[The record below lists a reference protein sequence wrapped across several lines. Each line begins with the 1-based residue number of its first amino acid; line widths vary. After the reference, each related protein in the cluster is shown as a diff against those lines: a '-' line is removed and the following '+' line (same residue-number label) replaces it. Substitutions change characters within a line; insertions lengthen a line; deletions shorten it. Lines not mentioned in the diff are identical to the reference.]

1 MTSQPG
7 PVPREPKPRLL
18 QDGRDMFW
26 SLAPLVV
33 ACIVLAGL
41 VGMCSFQ
48 ARGPKT
54 GPAPEYDAPAAL
66 RADAAQLGFPV
77 RLPQLPDGWHANSGR
92 RGSIEQGR
100 KNPATGTWERAV
112 ISTVGYLAPS
122 GMYLSLTQSNADEQK
137 LVEEIYSGVVP
148 TGAQNVAGAAGP
160 ATSGTVVSWVVYEGG
175 EGTRRVWT
183 TRLDG
188 PTGPA
193 QIAITGAA
201 SPDEFRTLAAA
212 TQSQQPLPAT
222 VGN

>member
-1 MTSQPG
+1 VSSQPG
-7 PVPREPKPRLL
+7 PAAREPKPRLL

-48 ARGPKT
+48 PTGPKS
-54 GPAPEYDAPAAL
+54 GPPPSYDAPAAL

-92 RGSIEQGR
+92 RGAIEAAR
-100 KNPATGTWERAV
+100 T
-112 ISTVGYLAPS
+112 STVGYLVPS
-122 GMYLSLTQSNADEQK
+122 GMYLSLTQSNADEQR
-137 LVEEIYSGVVP
+137 LISSFGSDLHPSGDQDV
-148 TGAQNVAGAAGP
+148 GG
-160 ATSGTVVSWVVYEGG
+160 VSWVVYDGG
-175 EGTRRVWT
+175 GNVQPVWT

-212 TQSQQPLPAT
+212 TQSQPPLPRAI
-222 VGN
+222 GDR